1 MFLVKVG
8 QIYRKLDN
16 SDDISEL
23 IAPTITSENS
33 REFDPEAK
41 LEHEDWFYIE
51 IDDEHMSMVK
61 EYEDKFLNTAGLN
74 DVNEEEFSIK
84 ENG

>member
-8 QIYRKLDN
+8 RTYRKLDN

-41 LEHEDWFYIE
+41 LEHEDWFYMKLMMI
-51 IDDEHMSMVK
+51 ICLWSKNMGTS
-61 EYEDKFLNTAGLN
+61 F
-74 DVNEEEFSIK
+74 
-84 ENG
+84 